1 MIAGWGKGWEY
12 GEPGCRLPLVQEY
25 FHEVLCLAIS
35 IQLGRQHHRWTQL
48 RVWTT
53 EYLDG
58 Q

>member
-35 IQLGRQHHRWTQL
+35 IQLGSLIFAIHWQRPS
-48 RVWTT
+48 
-53 EYLDG
+53 
-58 Q
+58 